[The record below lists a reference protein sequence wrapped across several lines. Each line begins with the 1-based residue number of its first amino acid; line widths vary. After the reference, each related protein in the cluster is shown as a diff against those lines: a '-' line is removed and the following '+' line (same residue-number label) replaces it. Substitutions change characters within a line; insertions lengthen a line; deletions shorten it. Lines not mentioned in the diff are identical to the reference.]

1 VSITLLLVIIGGA
14 FAWVLVES
22 LINKDKDD
30 ETAPAAPGGA
40 RAGRPPTPTA
50 RIVIVPGVRLID
62 LRSFPRDDLRVG
74 NIDVARE
81 QIGLEAVMPVQI
93 WVIDA
98 ETFAAWLE
106 LDSMLFLVAGR
117 LKDRRAPTAKNF
129 LHVVGAQ
136 PDAAACAKFE
146 SAGIEVALSMTNL
159 GDPPRELEAFL
170 DPPEPW
176 VASPEDRPINPS
188 KVITTT
194 PFDDYIHV
202 VGDFT
207 FVDLRRAPPEALRNG
222 VALGRIEEAFAV
234 LATMPPPRLLVWV
247 LAPWVLAELPA
258 DTAPRVRALLPKVR
272 PTLGHRLAVVT
283 GAGETA
289 SGHPVT
295 TALLE
300 GGASGLQEAYYLKTD
315 KRGAFQVPPITALH
329 DTYFHHAWKHPRL

>member
-1 VSITLLLVIIGGA
+1 MSITLLLVILGGA
-14 FAWVLVES
+14 AAWVMIES
-22 LINKDKDD
+22 LINKDKD
-30 ETAPAAPGGA
+30 EAAPGFPPDA
-40 RAGRPPTPTA
+40 RSGRPPTPMA
-50 RIVIVPGVRLID
+50 RIVILPNMRLVD

-81 QIGLEAVMPVQI
+81 QIALQPVMPVQI

-98 ETFAAWLE
+98 ETFTGWLE

-117 LKDRRAPTAKNF
+117 LKDRRAPDARNF
-129 LHVVGAQ
+129 LHVVGAR

-146 SAGIEVALSMTNL
+146 SAGIEVALSMTDL
-159 GDPPRELEAFL
+159 GDPPRELEELL

-234 LATMPPPRLLVWV
+234 VATMPPPQLMAWV

-258 DTAPRVRALLPKVR
+258 DAAPRVRALVAKIR
-272 PTLGHRLAVVT
+272 PVLGHRLAVVT
-283 GAGETA
+283 AAGEATT
-289 SGHPVT
+289 GHPVT

-300 GGASGLQEAYYLKTD
+300 SGATSLQEAYYLKTET
-315 KRGAFQVPPITALH
+315 RGAFQVPPITALH